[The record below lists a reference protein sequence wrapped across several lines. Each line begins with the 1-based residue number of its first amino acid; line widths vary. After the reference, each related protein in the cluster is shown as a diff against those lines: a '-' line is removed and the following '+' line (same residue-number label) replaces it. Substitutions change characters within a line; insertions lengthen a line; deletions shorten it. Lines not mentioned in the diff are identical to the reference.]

1 MSSSRSSQPLS
12 ESSSALVAQRGSFAS
27 FLAPLTQDTFKQVIS
42 SIQGNLEVVY
52 QTLSWLEG
60 FQDHQGFEL
69 LLDEMLQAITLKI
82 GELLNADRTTIFLLD
97 EEKDELWSIVAK
109 NENGNLLEIRLPTT
123 VGIAGEVACFKKA
136 INIPFDFYADPR
148 SATARRFDQ
157 RHNYRTYT
165 MLALPLLN
173 EAGDLVAVVQLL
185 NKLKPGSEPFS
196 SLAERIDLAG
206 FTE

>member
-69 LLDEMLQAITLKI
+69 LLDEMLQA
-82 GELLNADRTTIFLLD
+82 
-97 EEKDELWSIVAK
+97 
-109 NENGNLLEIRLPTT
+109 
-123 VGIAGEVACFKKA
+123 
-136 INIPFDFYADPR
+136 
-148 SATARRFDQ
+148 
-157 RHNYRTYT
+157 
-165 MLALPLLN
+165 
-173 EAGDLVAVVQLL
+173 
-185 NKLKPGSEPFS
+185 
-196 SLAERIDLAG
+196 
-206 FTE
+206 